1 MKDVM
6 IIPKVVRLR
15 VEDMSEEESAD
26 LFNTARFVG
35 QALEKH
41 YKATS
46 LQFSVQDGPDSGQS
60 VQVSMSHFLYSWN
73 YYIEF
78 DMSCSCC
85 CALKH
90 VHLHILPRRKGDFE
104 EDEIYEKIR
113 NHDKNMVNLRTK
125 DDMAKEASEL
135 RTLFYP

>member
-1 MKDVM
+1 
-6 IIPKVVRLR
+6 
-15 VEDMSEEESAD
+15 
-26 LFNTARFVG
+26 
-35 QALEKH
+35 
-41 YKATS
+41 
-46 LQFSVQDGPDSGQS
+46 
-60 VQVSMSHFLYSWN
+60 
-73 YYIEF
+73 
-78 DMSCSCC
+78 MSCSCC